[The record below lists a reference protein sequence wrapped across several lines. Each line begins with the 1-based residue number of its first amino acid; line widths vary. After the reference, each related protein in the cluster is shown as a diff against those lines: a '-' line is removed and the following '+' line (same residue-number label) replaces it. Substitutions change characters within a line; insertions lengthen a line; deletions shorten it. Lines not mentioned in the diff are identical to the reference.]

1 MCAEAH
7 IYTYT
12 NTKTLLLIFF
22 NIFPSALLKPI
33 IVYVCVCVRL
43 VGGETKKPNL
53 ILLSIHVCIIC
64 MYFRFVLLKKK
75 TKWHGILNCQM
86 IISFVLA
93 LYIEYMRC
101 MYNTYITIY
110 TMEYT
115 IEQTLRYAFKHKN
128 IYKKRKHANQRSSPI
143 LSIQMKIQFYFI
155 FFIL

>member
-110 TMEYT
+110 
-115 IEQTLRYAFKHKN
+115 IWNIQLNKRYVTHSSTKIYIKKENTPTNVRLPSCQFK
-128 IYKKRKHANQRSSPI
+128 
-143 LSIQMKIQFYFI
+143 
-155 FFIL
+155 